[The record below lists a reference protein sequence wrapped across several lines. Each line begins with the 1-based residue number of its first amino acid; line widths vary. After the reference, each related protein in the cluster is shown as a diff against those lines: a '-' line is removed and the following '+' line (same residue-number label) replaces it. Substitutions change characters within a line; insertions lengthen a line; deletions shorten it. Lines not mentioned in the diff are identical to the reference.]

1 MLWRRRGGST
11 FIVLIDSHLRPV
23 LLGRVQMR
31 INSASLGGEPPP
43 PPLEEE
49 EETEEERL
57 ALQTLTSEK
66 KKRQRAVEEGG
77 EGAFRSRALSGGM
90 R

>member
-1 MLWRRRGGST
+1 MLWRRCGGST
-11 FIVLIDSHLRPV
+11 FIVLIGSHLRPV

-49 EETEEERL
+49 ECL
-57 ALQTLTSEK
+57 ALQTL
-66 KKRQRAVEEGG
+66 AD
-77 EGAFRSRALSGGM
+77 
-90 R
+90 